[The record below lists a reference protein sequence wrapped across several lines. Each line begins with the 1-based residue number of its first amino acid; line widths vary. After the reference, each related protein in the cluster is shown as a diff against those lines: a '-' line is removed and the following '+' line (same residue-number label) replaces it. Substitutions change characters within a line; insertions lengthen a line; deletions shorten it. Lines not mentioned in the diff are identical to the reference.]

1 MITIDTEK
9 LRSLIKAF
17 YNLTGI
23 KVAVYN
29 NDFKEIIA
37 YPQTHS
43 AFCTIVRQNENRCEE
58 CDKSAE
64 RMCRKCA
71 DESRV
76 IIENCHAGL
85 TEAVAPLTD
94 GISVIG
100 YIMFGQVTNIADN
113 SKLFELVK
121 SKCSGFGCD
130 DFELKNSLEKVS
142 YYSDSQLD
150 DASKI
155 LDALA
160 GYIVFGKLI
169 SPSEDDP
176 GRKIVR
182 YIRGN
187 LREDLSVKMLCKKF
201 YLSKTEIYKLTK
213 AYMPGGIA
221 DFVKSERLDRACTLL
236 KQTDMTSSAIADEVG
251 FSDTD
256 YFLRVFKKAKGISAG
271 TYRKNSKRED
281 RSA

>member
-130 DFELKNSLEKVS
+130 DFELKKSLEKVS

-213 AYMPGGIA
+213 AYMPSGIA

-236 KQTDMTSSAIADEVG
+236 KQTDMTSSAIAEEIG

-256 YFLRVFKKAKGISAG
+256 YFLRVFKKEKGMSAG
-271 TYRKNSKRED
+271 AYRKNNKQRG
-281 RSA
+281 

>member
-29 NDFKEIIA
+29 DDFKEILA

-43 AFCTIVRQNENRCEE
+43 AFCTIVRQNETRCEE

-71 DESRV
+71 VESRV

-100 YIMFGQVTNIADN
+100 YIMFGQVTNIAD
-113 SKLFELVK
+113 SDKLCELVK
-121 SKCSGFGCD
+121 SKCSGFGCND
-130 DFELKNSLEKVS
+130 YELKEALKKVS

-155 LDALA
+155 LDSLA

-169 SPSEDDP
+169 SPSEDDT
-176 GRKIVR
+176 GRRIAG
-182 YIRGN
+182 YIRDN
-187 LREDLSVKMLCKKF
+187 LNEDLSVNMLCKKF
-201 YLSKTEIYKLTK
+201 FLSKTEIYKLTK
-213 AYMPGGIA
+213 AYMPRGIA
-221 DFVKSERLDRACTLL
+221 DFVKNERLAKACKLL
-236 KQTDMTSSAIADEVG
+236 KQTDMTSAAIADEVG
-251 FSDTD
+251 FSDAD
-256 YFLRVFKKAKGISAG
+256 YFLRVFKKEKGISAG
-271 TYRKNSKRED
+271 DYRKKDKQRG
-281 RSA
+281 